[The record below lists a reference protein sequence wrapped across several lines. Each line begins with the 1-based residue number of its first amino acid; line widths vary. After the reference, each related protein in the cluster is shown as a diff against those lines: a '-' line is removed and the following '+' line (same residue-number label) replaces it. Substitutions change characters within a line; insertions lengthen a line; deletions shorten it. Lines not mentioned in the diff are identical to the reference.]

1 MSMIKALAEARVMAE
16 RRQVRTQ
23 IASPF
28 SIVAIALGVLL
39 HAGAAQA
46 LQRTWVSHAGNDS
59 NTCESTSPCL
69 TFQGAYQK
77 TAAGGEID
85 VLDGGD
91 FGPLVI
97 QRAITIANDG
107 AGAAGIMSAGIGIQ
121 IQALPTDAVV
131 LRGLNLNG
139 LNSFVSGIQLTSG
152 ASLLIDHCTI
162 QGFQSGAGI
171 VFGPGSAA
179 QLWVLETV
187 LSSDGISSEAGVW
200 IVPQGGAAVTAHFER
215 VQILH
220 ATGNGI
226 RVDDTQGGGAI
237 DVELHDV
244 TVDGATGGSGI
255 VAVSQTSGGPAVKLT
270 ADEVTSSHNA
280 GYGVRAVGGTAS
292 VFLSRSTI
300 TDNAVGIGVSS
311 GGAVASYS
319 DNRFAGNSIDG
330 SPTTLISLK

>member
-1 MSMIKALAEARVMAE
+1 MSMIQALAEARA
-16 RRQVRTQ
+16 RRAGTK
-23 IASPF
+23 IARPS

-59 NTCESTSPCL
+59 NTCDRTSPCL
-69 TFQGAYQK
+69 TFEGAYQK
-77 TAAGGEID
+77 TTAGGEID

-97 QRAITIANDG
+97 RNAITIANDG
-107 AGAAGIMSAGIGIQ
+107 AGTAGIMSAGIAIEVV
-121 IQALPTDAVV
+121 AAPTDAVV
-131 LRGLNLNG
+131 LRGLSLNG
-139 LNSFVSGIQLTSG
+139 LNSFVSGVQFRSG

-162 QGFQSGAGI
+162 EGYQSGGGV
-171 VFGPGSAA
+171 VFEPGGAA
-179 QLWVLETV
+179 QLWLLDTV
-187 LSSDGISSEAGVW
+187 LASDGISSEAGVW
-200 IVPQGGAAVTAHFER
+200 IVPQNGAATTAHFER

-226 RVDDTQGGGAI
+226 RADDTQGGGPM

-255 VAVSQTSGGPAVKLT
+255 VAVSQASGGPPVRLT

-292 VFLSRSTI
+292 VFLSRSSI
-300 TDNAVGIGVSS
+300 VDNGVGIGASS
-311 GGAVASYS
+311 GGAMTSYS
-319 DNRFAGNSIDG
+319 DNRFAGNAIDG
-330 SPTTLISLK
+330 SPTTVMSLK